1 MRDEIAMPARILRAI
16 NFVELSRHEG
26 GESSAE
32 FDDQIER
39 ARHTILD
46 PRIAQLLK
54 EYVHINEHPSWLE
67 GKRQVTVL
75 ELREGMVIASDISTG
90 SGMKLLPRDV
100 RITEQHIDRILAQHH
115 HDPIVNSIYV
125 YEVS

>member
-1 MRDEIAMPARILRAI
+1 
-16 NFVELSRHEG
+16 LSRHDSVEG
-26 GESSAE
+26 SVEFGE
-32 FDDQIER
+32 QIDR

-54 EYVHINEHPSWLE
+54 EYIQINEQPSFLE
-67 GKRQVTVL
+67 GKRQVTVM

-125 YEVS
+125 YEES